1 MLENIPAIAFII
13 FIVMLG
19 IIIID
24 ISSKSKERFYLRKQ
38 CDYVNRNNKFT
49 NKEKNIYNKN
59 HSSFYWGNN

>member
-24 ISSKSKERFYLRKQ
+24 ISSKSKERFKLRKR
-38 CDYVNRNNKFT
+38 CNYVNRDNSFTDTDKNINNK
-49 NKEKNIYNKN
+49 NY
-59 HSSFYWGNN
+59 SRFYWGNN

>member
-24 ISSKSKERFYLRKQ
+24 ISSKSKERFKLRKR
-38 CDYVNRNNKFT
+38 CNYVNRDNSFT
-49 NKEKNIYNKN
+49 NKERNINNKN
-59 HSSFYWGNN
+59 YSSFYWGNN